1 MDEKRRRNSRKKAT
15 RALRK
20 VEVALQN
27 YNLRQAK
34 DEFLEHFTKCELLYK
49 SVLTDYKTEKKQDIS
64 EEKLVLDMSVIP
76 AVMRYA
82 GITMNKDT
90 LLDPLFSSTDPYK
103 RRNAKSAKQLRNGL
117 VHRLSVEDME
127 EVLMRRECLITLM
140 NNFIIAVKP

>member
-27 YNLRQAK
+27 NDLRQAK
-34 DEFLEHFTKCELLYK
+34 NDFLECFTKCELLYK
-49 SVLTDYKTEKKQDIS
+49 SVLTDYITEKKQEIS
-64 EEKLVLDMSVIP
+64 EEKLVLDMTVIP

-82 GITMNKDT
+82 GVTMNKDT

>member
-1 MDEKRRRNSRKKAT
+1 M
-15 RALRK
+15 RK

-27 YNLRQAK
+27 DNLRQAK
-34 DEFLEHFTKCELLYK
+34 DDFLEHFTKCELLYK
-49 SVLTDYKTEKKQDIS
+49 SVLVDYKTEKKQDIS
-64 EEKLVLDMSVIP
+64 EEKLVLDMTVIP

-82 GITMNKDT
+82 GVTMSKDA

-103 RRNAKSAKQLRNGL
+103 KRNTKSAKLLRNGL

-127 EVLMRRECLITLM
+127 EVLMRSEYLITLM